1 MESSPTTMSNHKL
14 LTDKLTR
21 LHNRKGFVRASERLL
36 AKLDGRMPAAM
47 LLSIELAHLKF
58 VEHALGLGAADE
70 LLMRTA
76 DILRDAFHENAVIGR
91 WNADQFVV
99 LNVAA
104 RGRCN
109 SLMRSLNDRIDAANS
124 SESAISLSLSGHFS
138 VFDLPLPITRKVRF
152 NRMESVV
159 QEMKTVMEPVV
170 RHV

>member
-1 MESSPTTMSNHKL
+1 MSNHKL

-21 LHNRKGFVRASERLL
+21 LNNRKGFVRASEHLI
-36 AKLDGRMPAAM
+36 AKLDGRIPAAM

-58 VEHALGLGAADE
+58 VEHALGLGAADD

-76 DILRDAFHENAVIGR
+76 DILRDVFQENAVIGR
-91 WNADQFVV
+91 WTADQFVV

-109 SLMRSLNDRIDAANS
+109 SLMRSLNNRIDAANS
-124 SESAISLSLSGHFS
+124 SEIGIRLSLSGHFR
-138 VFDLPLPITRKVRF
+138 VFDLPLPIARKVRF
-152 NRMESVV
+152 NRMETVLH
-159 QEMKTVMEPVV
+159 EMKSVMEPVV

>member
-1 MESSPTTMSNHKL
+1 ML
-14 LTDKLTR
+14 FTDKLTR
-21 LHNRKGFVRASERLL
+21 LYNRQGFVRASEHLL
-36 AKLDGRMPAAM
+36 AILGGRVSSAM
-47 LLSIELAHLKF
+47 LLSMDLAHLKF
-58 VEHALGLGAADE
+58 IEHALGPGAADE

-76 DILRDAFHENAVIGR
+76 DILRDVFQENAVIGR
-91 WNADQFVV
+91 WNADRFVV

-104 RGRCN
+104 PGQGN